1 MLVVAG
7 KQLHQQRVGTGG
19 KMTLGHL
26 RDLVKLGN
34 HIFVHRP
41 LLQLHADIGTGSIA
55 QHLRIDM
62 IPRTGDHLIL
72 YHPLYTLVDGGT
84 RHTAL
89 LCHIAEGYAGILGD
103 DFQYLSV

>member
-1 MLVVAG
+1 MIAG
-7 KQLHQQRVGTGG
+7 SC
-19 KMTLGHL
+19 
-26 RDLVKLGN
+26 N
-34 HIFVHRP
+34 
-41 LLQLHADIGTGSIA
+41 
-55 QHLRIDM
+55 
-62 IPRTGDHLIL
+62 HLIL